1 MSPQPDSPAASGQ
14 AHDVVF
20 AALYAQLRR
29 LARGQLRR
37 NEPITLLD
45 TTGLVHE
52 AWLRL
57 AANPGMPLDDHGRF
71 LGYAAR
77 VMRFVVIDFVRQRH
91 AQRRGGEHL
100 HVTLDTGIAEG
111 AVLQDEQV
119 LRLNEALAALQGV
132 DERLVQVVEMRC
144 FGGLGEVEIAAALG
158 VTERTVRRH
167 WQRARALLHAALS

>member
-1 MSPQPDSPAASGQ
+1 MNPVAGSLERDA
-14 AHDVVF
+14 VF
-20 AALYAQLRR
+20 GALYGQLRR

-57 AANPGMPLDDHGRF
+57 AANQGLPLDDHGRF

-91 AQRRGGEHL
+91 ARRRGGEHL
-100 HVTLDTGIAEG
+100 HVTLDTGLAEA
-111 AVLQDEQV
+111 AVLQDERLLQ
-119 LRLNEALAALQGV
+119 LNEALAALQGV

-144 FGGLGEVEIAAALG
+144 FGGLGEADIAAALG
-158 VTERTVRRH
+158 VTDRTVRRH